1 MNDSLMPPYARADV
15 AKDNRPLLDE
25 RPAASQLVVSEPQAQ
40 ASLGAQLRFLY
51 NFASTLLAVISLIVT
66 SLTVVLFAQ
75 VFRPHGSRN
84 AAEFVAIAAIG
95 GTAWLLWNAATLLVG
110 YRWWHTKPNSG
121 VLLPMLVVML
131 ILAVVGS
138 GGLLLALAAMLF

>member
-1 MNDSLMPPYARADV
+1 M
-15 AKDNRPLLDE
+15 
-25 RPAASQLVVSEPQAQ
+25 
-40 ASLGAQLRFLY
+40 
-51 NFASTLLAVISLIVT
+51 
-66 SLTVVLFAQ
+66 
-75 VFRPHGSRN
+75 FRPHGSRN

>member
-75 VFRPHGSRN
+75 C
-84 AAEFVAIAAIG
+84 
-95 GTAWLLWNAATLLVG
+95 
-110 YRWWHTKPNSG
+110 SG
-121 VLLPMLVVML
+121 RM
-131 ILAVVGS
+131 A
-138 GGLLLALAAMLF
+138 AAMLPSS